1 LKIKLKINMAV
12 ETSNQE
18 LSSSQK
24 EFEILL
30 NDDFKDRKL
39 KENEII
45 KATVTEITKNFV
57 VVDCKAKMEGM
68 IPIEEFKN
76 DDELSK
82 LEVGSKIEVYLERIE
97 SFKGEIVISREKARR
112 MNAWNRMEK
121 VFATGEEIT
130 AYITGRVKGGFIA
143 TCDGLPTFMPASQ
156 IDVRPLKKFDHLMNV
171 PLQVIATRI
180 DKVRGNVC
188 TSRRAVLEKSKDVEA
203 KEALKNLKEGDVID
217 DAKVKATTDWGIFLD
232 IKGIDALLHVSD
244 LSHGRVKKPADL
256 VTIGQTM
263 KVKITKIDKVT
274 NRVSASVK
282 ALTEDPYDSLEKKYK
297 IGSIYTGTVT
307 KLMDYG
313 AFVRLEDG
321 IEGLIHSSEL
331 SWTNKNI
338 QPAKVL
344 SSSQEVKIKIVSI
357 DSDAKR
363 ISLSYRETL
372 PNPWKDIED
381 KVGEVIEVT
390 INNITEKAI
399 FADLENGLTGML
411 HFRELSYD
419 EQDKDLKR
427 FVKGQKIKVKIIE
440 LKDDKLRFSVRA
452 MEKDPFSWF
461 KENNKK
467 EGSIITTRVH
477 EVLKTGVKV
486 SVDPDKHII
495 VMIKKNQL
503 AKESADARP
512 EIFVAGNA
520 LDAMIT
526 ELDLSKREVTLSVKA
541 AQIYEEKSL
550 VAKFGAG
557 AAKSGATLA
566 GIFQKALGKKPIK
579 KKKKEEE

>member
-1 LKIKLKINMAV
+1 MAV
-12 ETSNQE
+12 ETINQE

-24 EFEILL
+24 EFESLL

-45 KATVTEITKNFV
+45 KATVTEITKNFI

-82 LEVGSKIEVYLERIE
+82 LTVGSKIEVYLERIE

-121 VFATGEEIT
+121 VFETGEEIT

-156 IDVRPLKKFDHLMNV
+156 IDVKPLKRFDHLMNV
-171 PLQVIATRI
+171 PLKVIATRI
-180 DKVRGNVC
+180 DKIRGNVC
-188 TSRRAVLEKSKDVEA
+188 TSRRAVLEKSKDSDA
-203 KEALKNLKEGDVID
+203 KEALKNLNEGDIIE

-232 IKGIDALLHVSD
+232 INGIDALLHVSD
-244 LSHGRVKKPADL
+244 LSHGRVKKPSDL
-256 VTIGQTM
+256 VTIGQSM
-263 KVKITKIDKVT
+263 KVKITKIDKET

-282 ALTEDPYDSLEKKYK
+282 ALTKDPYDSLEKKYK

-331 SWTNKNI
+331 SWTNKNV
-338 QPAKVL
+338 QPAKIL
-344 SSSQEVKIKIVSI
+344 APSQEVKVKIVTI
-357 DSDAKR
+357 DSGAKR
-363 ISLSYRETL
+363 ISLSYREIL
-372 PNPWKDIED
+372 PNPWKEIES
-381 KVGEVIEVT
+381 KVGSMVEVT
-390 INNITEKAI
+390 INNITDKAI
-399 FADLENGLTGML
+399 FADLDSGLTGML
-411 HFRELSYD
+411 HYRELSYQ
-419 EQDKDLKR
+419 EENQDLKKYK
-427 FVKGQKIKVKIIE
+427 KGQKIKVKIVE

-452 MEKDPFSWF
+452 LEKDPFDWF
-461 KENNKK
+461 KENKKK

-486 SVDPDKHII
+486 SIDADKHII

-503 AKESADARP
+503 AKESTDARP
-512 EIFVAGNA
+512 EIFVSGNA

-526 ELDLSKREVTLSVKA
+526 ELDLDKREVTLSVKA
-541 AQIYEEKSL
+541 AQIYEEKGL
-550 VAKFGAG
+550 VAKFGVN

-566 GIFQKALGKKPIK
+566 GIFQKALGKTPK
-579 KKKKEEE
+579 KNKKEED

>member
-1 LKIKLKINMAV
+1 MAV
-12 ETSNQE
+12 ETINRE
-18 LSSSQK
+18 LSNSQK
-24 EFEILL
+24 EFESLL
-30 NDDFKDRKL
+30 NDDFKDRSL

-45 KATVTEITKNFV
+45 KATVTEITKNFI

-97 SFKGEIVISREKARR
+97 SAKGEIIISREKARR
-112 MNAWNRMEK
+112 MKAWSRMEK

-171 PLQVIATRI
+171 PLKVIATRI
-180 DKVRGNVC
+180 DKMRGNVC
-188 TSRRAVLEKSKDVEA
+188 TSRRAVLEKSKDADA
-203 KEALKNLKEGDVID
+203 KEALKNLKEGDIID

-244 LSHGRVKKPADL
+244 LSHGRVKKPSDL
-256 VTIGQTM
+256 VTIGQVM
-263 KVKITKIDKVT
+263 KVKITKIDKIT

-297 IGSIYTGTVT
+297 IGSIYTGTIT

-313 AFVRLEDG
+313 AFVRLEEG
-321 IEGLIHSSEL
+321 IEGLIHNSEL
-331 SWTNKNI
+331 SWTNKNV
-338 QPAKVL
+338 QPLKIL
-344 SSSQEVKIKIVSI
+344 SSSQEVKVKIVSI

-363 ISLSYRETL
+363 ISLSFRETL
-372 PNPWKDIED
+372 PNPWKEIEN
-381 KVGEVIEVT
+381 KVGEIMEVT
-390 INNITEKAI
+390 ITNITDKAI
-399 FADLENGLTGML
+399 FANLDNGLTGML
-411 HFRELSYD
+411 HYRELSYD
-419 EQDKDLKR
+419 ELDQDLKK
-427 FVKGQKIKVKIIE
+427 FNKGQKIKVKITE

-467 EGSIITTRVH
+467 ESSIITTRVH

-486 SVDPDKHII
+486 SVDPDKKII

-503 AKESADARP
+503 AKESTDART
-512 EIFVAGNA
+512 EIFEPGNA

-526 ELDLSKREVTLSVKA
+526 ELDLEKREVSLSVKA
-541 AQIYEEKSL
+541 AQVYEEKSL

-566 GIFQKALGKKPIK
+566 GIFQKALGKKPAK

>member
-1 LKIKLKINMAV
+1 MAI
-12 ETSNQE
+12 ETIHQE

-24 EFEILL
+24 EFESLL

-45 KATVTEITKNFV
+45 KATVTELTKNFV
-57 VVDCKAKMEGM
+57 VCDVKAKMEGM
-68 IPIEEFKN
+68 IPVEEFKN

-82 LEVGSKIEVYLERIE
+82 LQIGSKIEVYLERIE
-97 SFKGEIVISREKARR
+97 SAKGELIISREKARR
-112 MNAWNRMEK
+112 MNAWNKMEK
-121 VFATGEEIT
+121 VFETGEEIT

-171 PLQVIATRI
+171 PLKVIATRI

-188 TSRRAVLEKSKDVEA
+188 TSRRAVLEKSKDSEA
-203 KEALKNLKEGDVID
+203 KEALKNLKEGDVIE

-244 LSHGRVKKPADL
+244 LSHGRVKKPSDL
-256 VTIGQTM
+256 VTIGQSM
-263 KVKITKIDKVT
+263 KVKITKIDKET

-297 IGSIYTGTVT
+297 IGSTYTGIVT

-338 QPAKVL
+338 QPSKIL

-357 DSDAKR
+357 DSSAKR
-363 ISLSYRETL
+363 ISLSFRETL
-372 PNPWKDIED
+372 PNPWKEVED
-381 KVGEVIEVT
+381 KVGTVAEVT
-390 INNITEKAI
+390 INNITDKAI
-399 FADLENGLTGML
+399 FADLANGLTGML
-411 HFRELSYD
+411 HHRELSYKEED
-419 EQDKDLKR
+419 RDLKKYK
-427 FVKGQKIKVKIIE
+427 KGQKIKVKITE
-440 LKDDKLRFSVRA
+440 LKDDKLRFSIRA
-452 MEKDPFSWF
+452 LEKDPWDWF
-461 KENNKK
+461 KDNKK
-467 EGSIITTRVH
+467 KESSIITTRVH
-477 EVLKTGVKV
+477 EVLKTGIKV
-486 SVDPDKHII
+486 SVDLEKNII

-503 AKESADARP
+503 AKEAADCRP
-512 EIFVAGNA
+512 EIFVKENKI
-520 LDAMIT
+520 DAMIT
-526 ELDLSKREVTLSVKA
+526 DLDLEKREVVLSVKA

-550 VAKFGAG
+550 VAKFGVN

-566 GIFQKALGKKPIK
+566 GIFQKAMGKTPK
-579 KKKKEEE
+579 KKKAKEED

>member
-1 LKIKLKINMAV
+1 MAV
-12 ETSNQE
+12 ETIYQE

-24 EFEILL
+24 EFESLL
-30 NDDFKDRKL
+30 NEDFKDRKL
-39 KENEII
+39 KEGEII
-45 KATVTEITKNFV
+45 KATVTEITKNFIV
-57 VVDCKAKMEGM
+57 CDVKAKMEGM

-82 LEVGSKIEVYLERIE
+82 LKTGSKIEVYLERIE
-97 SFKGEIVISREKARR
+97 SFKGEIVISRETARR

-121 VFATGEEIT
+121 VFETGEEIT

-156 IDVRPLKKFDHLMNV
+156 IDIKPLKRFDHLMNI
-171 PLQVIATRI
+171 PLKVMATRI

-188 TSRRAVLEKSKDVEA
+188 TSRRAVLEKSKDIDA
-203 KEALKNLKEGDVID
+203 KEALKNIKEGDIIE

-232 IKGIDALLHVSD
+232 INGIDALLHVSD
-244 LSHGRVKKPADL
+244 LSHGRVKKPSDL
-256 VTIGQTM
+256 VTIGQSM
-263 KVKITKIDKVT
+263 KVKITKIDKET

-297 IGSIYTGTVT
+297 IGSIYTGIVT

-331 SWTNKNI
+331 SWTNKNV
-338 QPAKVL
+338 QPAKIL
-344 SSSQEVKIKIVSI
+344 SASQDVKVKIVTI
-357 DSDAKR
+357 DSSAKR

-372 PNPWKDIED
+372 PNPWKEIES
-381 KVGEVIEVT
+381 KVGSVVEVMIS
-390 INNITEKAI
+390 NITDKAI
-399 FADLENGLTGML
+399 FADLDNGLTGML
-411 HFRELSYD
+411 HHRELSYQ
-419 EQDKDLKR
+419 EENKDLRAFK
-427 FVKGQKIKVKIIE
+427 KGQKIKVKIVE

-452 MEKDPFSWF
+452 LEKDPFDWF
-461 KENNKK
+461 KENKKK

-486 SVDPDKHII
+486 SIDADKRII

-512 EIFVAGNA
+512 EIFVSGNA

-526 ELDLSKREVTLSVKA
+526 DLDLEKREVVLSVKA
-541 AQIYEEKSL
+541 AQVYEEKGL
-550 VAKFGAG
+550 VAKFGVN

-566 GIFQKALGKKPIK
+566 GIFQKALGKTPK
-579 KKKKEEE
+579 KKKKEED

>member
-1 LKIKLKINMAV
+1 MAV
-12 ETSNQE
+12 ETINHE

-24 EFEILL
+24 EFESLL
-30 NDDFKDRKL
+30 NEDFKDRKL
-39 KENEII
+39 KEGEII
-45 KATVTEITKNFV
+45 KATVSEITKNFIV
-57 VVDCKAKMEGM
+57 CDVKAKMEGM
-68 IPIEEFKN
+68 IPVDEFKN
-76 DDELSK
+76 GDELSK
-82 LEVGSKIEVYLERIE
+82 LIVGSKIDVYLERIE
-97 SFKGEIVISREKARR
+97 SFKGEIIISREKARR
-112 MNAWNRMEK
+112 MKAWNKMEK
-121 VFATGEEIT
+121 VFETGEEIT

-156 IDVRPLKKFDHLMNV
+156 IDVKPLKKFDHLMNV
-171 PLQVIATRI
+171 PLKVIATRI
-180 DKVRGNVC
+180 DKIRGNVC
-188 TSRRAVLEKSKDVEA
+188 TSRRAVLEKSKDSDA
-203 KEALKNLKEGDVID
+203 KEALKNLKEGDVIE

-232 IKGIDALLHVSD
+232 INGIDALLHVSD
-244 LSHGRVKKPADL
+244 LSHGRVKKPSDL
-256 VTIGQTM
+256 VTIGQSM
-263 KVKITKIDKVT
+263 KVKITKIDKET

-331 SWTNKNI
+331 SWTNKNV

-344 SSSQEVKIKIVSI
+344 SASQDVKVKIVTI
-357 DSDAKR
+357 DSGAKR

-372 PNPWKDIED
+372 PNPWKEVQD
-381 KVGEVIEVT
+381 KVGSTVEVI
-390 INNITEKAI
+390 INNITDKAI
-399 FADLENGLTGML
+399 FANLDNGLIGML
-411 HFRELSYD
+411 HQRELSYQQ
-419 EQDKDLKR
+419 EQQDLKK
-427 FVKGQKIKVKIIE
+427 FKKGEKIKVKIVEI
-440 LKDDKLRFSVRA
+440 KDDKLRFSVRA
-452 MEKDPFSWF
+452 LEKDPFDYF
-461 KENNKK
+461 KENKKK
-467 EGSIITTRVH
+467 EGSIITTKVQ

-486 SVDPDKHII
+486 SIDADKHII

-512 EIFVAGNA
+512 EIFTTGNS

-526 ELDLSKREVTLSVKA
+526 DLDLEKREVTLSVKA

-550 VAKFGAG
+550 VAKFGVN

-566 GIFQKALGKKPIK
+566 GIFQKALGKTPK

>member
-1 LKIKLKINMAV
+1 MAV
-12 ETSNQE
+12 ETITQE

-24 EFEILL
+24 EFESLL

-45 KATVTEITKNFV
+45 KATVTEITKNFI

-68 IPIEEFKN
+68 IPVEEFKN
-76 DDELSK
+76 DDELAK

-97 SFKGEIVISREKARR
+97 SFKGEIIISREKARR

-171 PLQVIATRI
+171 PLKVIATRI

-188 TSRRAVLEKSKDVEA
+188 TSRRAVLEKSKDIEA
-203 KEALKNLKEGDVID
+203 KEALKNLKEGDIID

-232 IKGIDALLHVSD
+232 VKGIDALLHVSD
-244 LSHGRVKKPADL
+244 LSHGRVKKPSDL

-282 ALTEDPYDSLEKKYK
+282 ALIEDPYDSLEKKYK
-297 IGSIYTGTVT
+297 IGTIYTGTVT

-313 AFVRLEDG
+313 AFVKLEDG
-321 IEGLIHSSEL
+321 IEGLIHNSEL

-338 QPAKVL
+338 QPSKIL
-344 SSSQEVKIKIVSI
+344 SSSQEVKVKIVTI

-363 ISLSYRETL
+363 ISLSFRETL
-372 PNPWKDIED
+372 PNPWKEIED
-381 KVGEVIEVT
+381 KVGSVT
-390 INNITEKAI
+390 EAIINNITDKAI
-399 FADLENGLTGML
+399 FADLSNGLTGML
-411 HFRELSYD
+411 HFREISYN
-419 EQDKDLKR
+419 EQDQDLKR
-427 FVKGQKIKVKIIE
+427 FKKGQKIKVKIIE
-440 LKDDKLRFSVRA
+440 LKDDKLRFSIRA
-452 MEKDPFSWF
+452 MEKDPFDWF
-461 KENNKK
+461 KENKKK

-486 SVDPDKHII
+486 SVDSDKHII

-512 EIFVAGNA
+512 EIFVSGNA

-526 ELDLSKREVTLSVKA
+526 DLDLTKREVVLSVKA

-550 VAKFGAG
+550 VAKFGVN

-566 GIFQKALGKKPIK
+566 GIFQKALGKKPAK

>member
-1 LKIKLKINMAV
+1 MAV
-12 ETSNQE
+12 ETINQE

-24 EFEILL
+24 EFQSLL
-30 NDDFKDRKL
+30 NEDFKDRKL

-45 KATVTEITKNFV
+45 KATVTEITKNFI

-82 LEVGSKIEVYLERIE
+82 LEVGTKIEVYLERIE

-180 DKVRGNVC
+180 DKIRGNVC
-188 TSRRAVLEKSKDVEA
+188 TSRRAVLEKSKDIEA

-244 LSHGRVKKPADL
+244 LSHGRVKKPSDL

-263 KVKITKIDKVT
+263 KVKITKIDKLT

-297 IGSIYTGTVT
+297 IGSVYTGTVT

-331 SWTNKNI
+331 SWTNKNV
-338 QPAKVL
+338 QPLKVL
-344 SSSQEVKIKIVSI
+344 SSSQEVKVKIVSI

-363 ISLSYRETL
+363 ISLSFRETL
-372 PNPWKDIED
+372 PNPWKEIED
-381 KVGEVIEVT
+381 KVGTIMDVT
-390 INNITEKAI
+390 INNITDKAI

-411 HFRELSYD
+411 HFRELSYS
-419 EQDKDLKR
+419 EQNQDLKK
-427 FVKGQKIKVKIIE
+427 FTKGQIIKVKIIE

-452 MEKDPFSWF
+452 MDKDPFDWF
-461 KENNKK
+461 KENKKK

-503 AKESADARP
+503 AKESVDARP
-512 EIFVAGNA
+512 EIFVPGNV

-526 ELDLSKREVTLSVKA
+526 DLDLTKREVGLSVKA
-541 AQIYEEKSL
+541 AQVYEEKSL

-566 GIFQKALGKKPIK
+566 GIFQKALGKKPAK
-579 KKKKEEE
+579 KTKKEEE

>member
-1 LKIKLKINMAV
+1 
-12 ETSNQE
+12 
-18 LSSSQK
+18 
-24 EFEILL
+24 
-30 NDDFKDRKL
+30 
-39 KENEII
+39 
-45 KATVTEITKNFV
+45 
-57 VVDCKAKMEGM
+57 
-68 IPIEEFKN
+68 
-76 DDELSK
+76 
-82 LEVGSKIEVYLERIE
+82 
-97 SFKGEIVISREKARR
+97 

-121 VFATGEEIT
+121 VFETGEEIT

-156 IDVRPLKKFDHLMNV
+156 IDVKPLKRFDHLMNV
-171 PLQVIATRI
+171 PLKVIATRI

-188 TSRRAVLEKSKDVEA
+188 TSRRAVLEKSKDIDA
-203 KEALKNLKEGDVID
+203 KEALKNLNEGDIIES
-217 DAKVKATTDWGIFLD
+217 AKVKATTDWGIFLD
-232 IKGIDALLHVSD
+232 INGIDALLHVSD
-244 LSHGRVKKPADL
+244 LSHGRVKKPSDL

-263 KVKITKIDKVT
+263 KVKITKIDKTT

-297 IGSIYTGTVT
+297 VGSTYTGTVT

-331 SWTNKNI
+331 SWTNKNV
-338 QPAKVL
+338 QPAKIL
-344 SSSQEVKIKIVSI
+344 SASQDVKVKIVSI
-357 DSDAKR
+357 DSGAKR
-363 ISLSYRETL
+363 ISLSFRDTL
-372 PNPWKDIED
+372 PNPWNEVKD
-381 KVGEVIEVT
+381 KVGSIIEVT
-390 INNITEKAI
+390 INNITDKAI
-399 FADLENGLTGML
+399 FADLDNGLTGML
-411 HFRELSYD
+411 HYRELSFQ
-419 EQDKDLKR
+419 EENQDLKKYK
-427 FVKGQKIKVKIIE
+427 KGQKIKVKIIE
-440 LKDDKLRFSVRA
+440 LKDDKLRFSIRA
-452 MEKDPFSWF
+452 LEKDPFDWF
-461 KENNKK
+461 KENKKK

-503 AKESADARP
+503 AKESSDARP

-526 ELDLSKREVTLSVKA
+526 DLDLEKREVVLSVKA

-550 VAKFGAG
+550 VAKFGVN

-566 GIFQKALGKKPIK
+566 GIFQKALGKNS
-579 KKKKEEE
+579 KKKKEKEED

>member
-1 LKIKLKINMAV
+1 MAV
-12 ETSNQE
+12 ETINRE
-18 LSSSQK
+18 LSNSQK
-24 EFEILL
+24 EFESLL
-30 NDDFKDRKL
+30 NDDFKDRSL

-45 KATVTEITKNFV
+45 KATVTEITKNFI

-97 SFKGEIVISREKARR
+97 SAKGEIIISREKARR
-112 MNAWNRMEK
+112 MKAWSRMEK

-171 PLQVIATRI
+171 PLKVIATRI
-180 DKVRGNVC
+180 DKIRGNVC
-188 TSRRAVLEKSKDVEA
+188 TSRRAVLEKSKDADA

-244 LSHGRVKKPADL
+244 LSHGRVKKPSDL
-256 VTIGQTM
+256 VTIGQVM
-263 KVKITKIDKVT
+263 KVKITKIDKIT

-297 IGSIYTGTVT
+297 IGSIYTGTIT

-313 AFVRLEDG
+313 AFVRLEEG
-321 IEGLIHSSEL
+321 IEGLIHNSEL
-331 SWTNKNI
+331 SWTNKNV
-338 QPAKVL
+338 QPLKIL
-344 SSSQEVKIKIVSI
+344 SSSQEVKVKIVSI

-363 ISLSYRETL
+363 ISLSFRETL
-372 PNPWKDIED
+372 PNPWKEIEN
-381 KVGEVIEVT
+381 KVGEIMEVT
-390 INNITEKAI
+390 ITNITDKAI
-399 FADLENGLTGML
+399 FANLDNGLTGML
-411 HFRELSYD
+411 HYRELSYD
-419 EQDKDLKR
+419 ELDQDLKK
-427 FVKGQKIKVKIIE
+427 FNKGQKIKVKITE

-467 EGSIITTRVH
+467 ESSIITTRVH

-486 SVDPDKHII
+486 SVDPDKKII

-503 AKESADARP
+503 AKESTDART
-512 EIFVAGNA
+512 EIFEPGNA

-526 ELDLSKREVTLSVKA
+526 ELDLEKREVSLSVKA
-541 AQIYEEKSL
+541 AQVYEEKSL

-566 GIFQKALGKKPIK
+566 GIFQKALGKKPAK